1 MSRRKFEWSEEKTVF
16 VAVCTALIVLCSLLA
31 YVALTPPLEEGFI
44 SIYVLDHNKMAVNYS
59 QLLVIGENNTF
70 SVWVGVQNFMGRKEY
85 CSVLVKMDD
94 GTVLRNPSPIEPV
107 KRFEK
112 VLLNKETW
120 EFPFAM
126 KLNQTGNYRIVFEL
140 WLFDELKNVFS
151 YSRSWCSIWFDVI
164 ES

>member
-1 MSRRKFEWSEEKTVF
+1 VSRRKFEWSAEKTVF

-31 YVALTPPLEEGFI
+31 YVALTPPLEENFI

-70 SVWVGVQNFMGRKEY
+70 SVWVGVQNFMGRTEH
-85 CSVLVKMDD
+85 CSVLVKMDE
-94 GTVLRNPSPIEPV
+94 GTVHTDPSPIEPV

-120 EFPFAM
+120 EFLFAM
-126 KLNQTGNYRIVFEL
+126 TLNQTGNYRIVFEL
-140 WLFDELKNVFS
+140 WLFDELKNAFS
-151 YSRSWCSIWFDVI
+151 YSGSWCSIWFDVI